1 MSKVEMINMLNTY
14 LKTNVAPVL
23 IKSFPADIFI
33 DESVNIPADCDVLE
47 LNGHYEGIDFLPPV
61 WYQTVLSKASAR
73 RNILVIENISSL
85 SKDEQMKFYEL
96 LKYRKIGVFELPQN
110 CIIVLTAQEG
120 NQIAEDIYSLV
131 VSV

>member
-1 MSKVEMINMLNTY
+1 MINILNTY

-23 IKSFPADIFI
+23 IKSIPADIFI

-110 CIIVLTAQEG
+110 CVIVLTAQEG